1 MSLNLPKL
9 PENVPVA
16 GGAFTRWFGRFLL
29 RLSGWKF
36 VGNFPNE
43 KKFILAVAPHTSN
56 WDFLVGLR
64 IKFAYNLKV
73 NFLAKNSLFKWP
85 IGPIL
90 KFLGGIP
97 INRSAPQGFV
107 GQMADNFTEAEELVV
122 VVTPEGTRSK
132 VGKWKTGF
140 LHIAKQA
147 NVPVVPMQLDYAKKE
162 VHCFAAQHIDG
173 DVADELI
180 NIQSLFNPNSAKHP
194 EKY

>member
-9 PENVPVA
+9 PENVPVS
-16 GGAFTRWFGRFLL
+16 GGVFTRWFGRMLL
-29 RLSGWKF
+29 KLSGWKF

-73 NFLAKNSLFKWP
+73 NFLAKNSLFFWP
-85 IGPIL
+85 LGPIL

-107 GQMADNFTEAEELVV
+107 GQMAENFNNAEELVV

-132 VGKWKTGF
+132 VSKWKTGF
-140 LHIAKQA
+140 LHMAKQA
-147 NVPVVPMQLDYAKKE
+147 NVPVVPLQIDYAKKE
-162 VHCFAAQHIDG
+162 VQCFEAHAIQGDIQEELAA
-173 DVADELI
+173 
-180 NIQSLFNPNSAKHP
+180 IQNLYSQGSAKHP
-194 EKY
+194 DKY